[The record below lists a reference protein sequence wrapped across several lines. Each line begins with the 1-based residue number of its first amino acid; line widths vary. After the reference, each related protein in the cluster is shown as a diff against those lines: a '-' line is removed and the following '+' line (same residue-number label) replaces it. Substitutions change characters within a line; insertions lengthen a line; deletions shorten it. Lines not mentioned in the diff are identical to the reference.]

1 MSDFDDDMDDGELS
15 IEYSSEDNSEPDVD
29 LENQYYHAK
38 SLKEANPMSAIEE
51 FKKVLQIESGGERG
65 EWGFKALK
73 QIIKIHFRLNNSE
86 EMMRNYVQLLT
97 YIRSAVTRNYS
108 EKSINSILDYVS
120 TSKQMTMLQKFY
132 TTTLEAL
139 KEARNERLWFKT
151 NTKLGKLYL
160 EMNQWILLLRIIK
173 ELRQS
178 CQTHDG
184 EDDLRKGTQLL
195 EIYALEI
202 QMYTIQRNNK
212 KLKNLYEQSLHIKSA
227 IPHPLIMGIIREC
240 GGKMHL
246 RQGEFDKAHTDF
258 FEAFKNY
265 DESGSQR
272 RTQCLK
278 YLVLSNMLTK
288 SAINP
293 FDSQE
298 IKPYRD
304 NPEIVVMTNLVSA
317 YQINDINTFE
327 ATLAE
332 NQDTIMQDPFIREHV
347 EALLRNI
354 RTDVL
359 IGLVKPYKTVRIPF
373 LAKRL
378 SVSTSEVESLLVS
391 CIADNVIKGKI
402 DQKTDLLVIDE
413 PRKEAKYKSLDK
425 LITEIDKLHHNLVSR
440 VVDNSS

>member
-1 MSDFDDDMDDGELS
+1 
-15 IEYSSEDNSEPDVD
+15 
-29 LENQYYHAK
+29 
-38 SLKEANPMSAIEE
+38 
-51 FKKVLQIESGGERG
+51 
-65 EWGFKALK
+65 
-73 QIIKIHFRLNNSE
+73 
-86 EMMRNYVQLLT
+86 
-97 YIRSAVTRNYS
+97 
-108 EKSINSILDYVS
+108 
-120 TSKQMTMLQKFY
+120 
-132 TTTLEAL
+132 
-139 KEARNERLWFKT
+139 
-151 NTKLGKLYL
+151 
-160 EMNQWILLLRIIK
+160 
-173 ELRQS
+173 
-178 CQTHDG
+178 
-184 EDDLRKGTQLL
+184 
-195 EIYALEI
+195 
-202 QMYTIQRNNK
+202 
-212 KLKNLYEQSLHIKSA
+212 
-227 IPHPLIMGIIREC
+227 MGIIREC